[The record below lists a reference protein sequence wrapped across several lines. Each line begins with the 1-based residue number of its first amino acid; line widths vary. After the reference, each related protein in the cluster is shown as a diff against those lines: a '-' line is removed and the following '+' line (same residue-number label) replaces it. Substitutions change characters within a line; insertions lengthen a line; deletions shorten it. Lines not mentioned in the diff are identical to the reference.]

1 MKDVSAMLSLNY
13 QFNENHSLGAR
24 YDYDRTPERHET
36 VDPMNTL
43 VYQDNA
49 LYEES
54 HTTAGEIHRKPD
66 ILSMLIIT
74 DV

>member
-36 VDPMNTL
+36 VDPMNTWCIRIML
-43 VYQDNA
+43 FMRRVT
-49 LYEES
+49 LR
-54 HTTAGEIHRKPD
+54 AGEIHRKPD